1 MRMKRTLFS
10 IVLLA
15 AFAVQGLYAQA
26 TREEIF
32 NDIATTG
39 GVYYAY
45 PGPSGVQ
52 TKAPK
57 GYEPFYISHYGR
69 HGSRWLI
76 ADEDYV
82 RVMEVFEKAHAA
94 GALTDLGEDVRK
106 RLDIVWADAKGHGG
120 DLSPVGVKQ
129 QRGIAERMY
138 QAFPEVFKGEPQM
151 SARSTVVIRCV
162 LSMDAF
168 CERLKEFNPKMR
180 IERVQA
186 SPHKKGRV
194 LVFLE
199 DGACLKITEQEALDF
214 GLRTGDDLDGR
225 RLEQLKK
232 AASVSDVKA
241 TAADLIG
248 KRAMSR
254 RDLERKLQEKG
265 ASQAE
270 ARYAAEWLEAIGAIN
285 DADYAAILVR
295 HCAGLGYGPARIREK
310 LREKGVP
317 RELWDE
323 ALDQAPDSAWQI
335 DRFLAAKLRGR
346 APEEAE
352 KRRLTSALLRRG
364 FAWGDVREAWSRLGA
379 EILEE

>member
-1 MRMKRTLFS
+1 
-10 IVLLA
+10 
-15 AFAVQGLYAQA
+15 
-26 TREEIF
+26 
-32 NDIATTG
+32 
-39 GVYYAY
+39 
-45 PGPSGVQ
+45 
-52 TKAPK
+52 
-57 GYEPFYISHYGR
+57 
-69 HGSRWLI
+69 
-76 ADEDYV
+76 
-82 RVMEVFEKAHAA
+82 
-94 GALTDLGEDVRK
+94 
-106 RLDIVWADAKGHGG
+106 
-120 DLSPVGVKQ
+120 
-129 QRGIAERMY
+129 
-138 QAFPEVFKGEPQM
+138 
-151 SARSTVVIRCV
+151 
-162 LSMDAF
+162 
-168 CERLKEFNPKMR
+168 MR

-323 ALDQAPDSAWQI
+323 ALEGAADPSAAIEEFLRKKWRGTLPDDPRELKKASDA
-335 DRFLAAKLRGR
+335 LARRGYSWSDIVEGLRRYG
-346 APEEAE
+346 AEAE
-352 KRRLTSALLRRG
+352 S
-364 FAWGDVREAWSRLGA
+364 DE
-379 EILEE
+379 

>member
-1 MRMKRTLFS
+1 MAKKK
-10 IVLLA
+10 
-15 AFAVQGLYAQA
+15 
-26 TREEIF
+26 
-32 NDIATTG
+32 TTSDTP
-39 GVYYAY
+39 A
-45 PGPSGVQ
+45 PS
-52 TKAPK
+52 APK
-57 GYEPFYISHYGR
+57 LYTTLGKSASAEYTEKKSVFIGY
-69 HGSRWLI
+69 
-76 ADEDYV
+76 A
-82 RVMEVFEKAHAA
+82 
-94 GALTDLGEDVRK
+94 
-106 RLDIVWADAKGHGG
+106 
-120 DLSPVGVKQ
+120 SPVK
-129 QRGIAERMY
+129 
-138 QAFPEVFKGEPQM
+138 
-151 SARSTVVIRCV
+151 
-162 LSMDAF
+162 
-168 CERLKEFNPKMR
+168 
-180 IERVQA
+180 
-186 SPHKKGRV
+186 
-194 LVFLE
+194 
-199 DGACLKITEQEALDF
+199 TEQEALDF

-232 AASVSDVKA
+232 AASVSNVKA